1 MRSLVPALTLA
12 LTHVTTLTQTRLRDL
27 WSCLWSGKPRRQDHL
42 RWLYA
47 PDLVTFG
54 YALRTTITSLIALGI
69 ALWWELGSP
78 QWAALTVWMVAQG
91 TRGKSVA
98 KARWHMFGMV
108 VGTICAVALVA
119 AFPQAPVLFIVA
131 LAVGIG
137 LFCFVGTLLPG
148 PATMTNYRIHGMRA
162 SGFTYAIIALDGIA
176 DPEHIFQ
183 IAMARATYI
192 VLGIVLESTVSSLF
206 QFRLGERARDRLTHN
221 FLTAIDGAARALA
234 ALLAG
239 DAQVLSKARGLF
251 STITS
256 LSDQIEFAEVE
267 MGRHHGHEGDH
278 ARAALARVA
287 VLLSRGL
294 DMAALM
300 HMPDCVPGD
309 AFHATADR
317 VRAFLLDL
325 PARLEERDIGP
336 SLQRLAALRADCRQA
351 VAESLGTEMGS
362 DTLPPVATDDAATLH
377 HQHQRILHHGL
388 DAMLEDLEQAIIQ
401 FEASLHPLPHD
412 HFHYR
417 IKTFRDWQQA
427 VANSLRAS
435 VTIFGA
441 GVIWI
446 TTGWSDGLLFLMF
459 VSIVC
464 SLFSTLE
471 KPALATQAFLTG
483 AFWAVGAAGVLVLW
497 ALAKPT
503 TYEIM
508 ALCFSLPMLAGGLAF
523 AYPTIVLA
531 AVSYNLFLPILVGP
545 GNQSRLDEIAF
556 FNTAMPLILALWYAM
571 WTFRLVL
578 PFDTNAMRWQ
588 MRTGILKGL
597 RLLARSR
604 TLPTTLYVV
613 ERNVDRFVRLLTN
626 TEATPEP
633 VVDAYLKGI
642 LSAMSIGLNVIRLRA
657 ILARNVLPACSHQVI
672 EEVMGRM
679 AQFSGR
685 YGGHYGRT
693 ARSAKLAINR
703 IVGEAGRESNLAVRM
718 EMDRALASLTVISY
732 ELDTN
737 QMFFDASSPYLDAV
751 FG

>member
-1 MRSLVPALTLA
+1 VPSLTLALIHALTLA
-12 LTHVTTLTQTRLRDL
+12 QTRLRDL
-27 WSCLWSGKPRRQDHL
+27 WSRLWPGAPRRQDHL

-47 PDLVTFG
+47 PDLLTFG
-54 YALRTTITSLIALGI
+54 YALRTTITSLVALGI

-108 VGTICAVALVA
+108 VGTVCAVALVA
-119 AFPQAPVLFIVA
+119 AFPQSPVLFIVA

-162 SGFTYAIIALDGIA
+162 SGFTYAIISLDGIA
-176 DPEHIFQ
+176 DPQHIFQ
-183 IAMARATYI
+183 VAMARATYI
-192 VLGIVLESTVSSLF
+192 VLGIVLESSVSALF
-206 QFRLGERARDRLTHN
+206 QFRLGERARERLAHN
-221 FLTAIDGAARALA
+221 FLTAIDGAARSLA

-239 DAQVLSKARGLF
+239 DAQVLLQARGLF
-251 STITS
+251 TTITS

-300 HMPDCVPGD
+300 HVPDCVPGD

-325 PARLEERDIGP
+325 PARLEDGDISP
-336 SLQRLAALRADCRQA
+336 TLRLLGELRADCRQD
-351 VAESLGTEMGS
+351 VAESLGMEMGS
-362 DTLPPVATDDAATLH
+362 DAAPPVAIDEAGALQY
-377 HQHQRILHHGL
+377 QHQRVLHHAL

-446 TTGWSDGLLFLMF
+446 ATGWSDGLMFIMF

-483 AFWAVGAAGVLVLW
+483 ALWAVGAAAVLVLW

-545 GNQSRLDEIAF
+545 GNQSRLDEITF
-556 FNTAMPLILALWYAM
+556 FNTVMPLILALWYAM
-571 WTFRLVL
+571 WAFRLVL

-604 TLPTTLYVV
+604 TLPTAVYVV

-626 TEATPEP
+626 AEQTPQP
-633 VVDAYLKGI
+633 VIDAYLKGI
-642 LSAMSIGLNVIRLRA
+642 LSAMSIGLNIIRLRT
-657 ILARNVLPACSHQVI
+657 IVARNALPPHSHQAI
-672 EEVMGRM
+672 DAVMGRM
-679 AQFSGR
+679 TQFSGR

-693 ARSAKLAINR
+693 ARAAKLAIAR
-703 IVGEAGRESNLAVRM
+703 ITGESARESNLAVRM
-718 EMDRALASLTVISY
+718 EMDRALVSLVVISY

-737 QMFFDASSPYLDAV
+737 RTFFDASSPYLDPA
-751 FG
+751 FP

>member
-1 MRSLVPALTLA
+1 MRSLALTLA
-12 LTHVTTLTQTRLRDL
+12 RTRVGDL
-27 WSCLWSGKPRRQDHL
+27 WSRLWSGTPRRQDQL
-42 RWLYA
+42 RWLFA
-47 PDLVTFG
+47 PDLLTFG
-54 YALRTTITSLIALGI
+54 YALRTTITSLVALGI

-98 KARWHMFGMV
+98 KARWHLFGMV

-119 AFPQAPVLFIVA
+119 ALPQSPLLFIVA

-192 VLGIVLESTVSSLF
+192 VLGIVLESSVSALF

-221 FLTAIDGAARALA
+221 FLTAIDGAARSLA

-239 DAQVLSKARGLF
+239 DGQVLSRARSVF
-251 STITS
+251 ATITT

-267 MGRHHGHEGDH
+267 LGRHHGHEGDH
-278 ARAALARVA
+278 ARAALARIA

-294 DMAALM
+294 DLAALM
-300 HMPDCVPGD
+300 HMPGGVPADG
-309 AFHATADR
+309 FHANAEG
-317 VRAFLLDL
+317 VRTFLLDL
-325 PARLEERDIGP
+325 PARLESGDVRPVLD
-336 SLQRLAALRADCRQA
+336 RLGALRAACRQSIA
-351 VAESLGTEMGS
+351 DSLGEEMGS
-362 DTLPPVATDDAATLH
+362 DSRPPASADAAAVL
-377 HQHQRILHHGL
+377 QRQRMLQHGL
-388 DAMLEDLEQAIIQ
+388 DAMLDDLEQAIIQ

-417 IKTFRDWQQA
+417 IRSFRDWQQA
-427 VANSLRAS
+427 LANSLRAS

-446 TTGWSDGLLFLMF
+446 ATGWRDGLTFLMF

-464 SLFSTLE
+464 SLFATLE

-483 AFWAVGAAGVLVLW
+483 ALWAVGVSGVLVLW
-497 ALAKPT
+497 VLATPSS
-503 TYEIM
+503 YEM
-508 ALCFSLPMLAGGLAF
+508 LALCLSLPMLAGGLAF
-523 AYPTIVLA
+523 AYPTIILA
-531 AVSYNLFLPILVGP
+531 AVSYNLFLPILIGP
-545 GNQSRLDEIAF
+545 ANQARLDEIAF

-578 PFDTNAMRWQ
+578 PFDTNGMRWQ

-604 TLPTTLYVV
+604 TLPSPLYVI

-626 TEATPEP
+626 AEQTPEP
-633 VVDAYLKGI
+633 VVDAYLQGI
-642 LSAMSIGLNVIRLRA
+642 LSAMTIGLNVIRLRA
-657 ILARNVLPACSHQVI
+657 VLARNVLPPQARQVI
-672 EEVMGRM
+672 EEMMGRM

-693 ARSAKLAINR
+693 ARAAKLAIQR
-703 IVGEAGRESNLAVRM
+703 ITSEAGREANLATRM
-718 EMDRALASLTVISY
+718 EMDRALSSLNVISY

-737 QMFFDASSPYLDAV
+737 QMFFDAASPYLDSAL
-751 FG
+751 G

>member
-1 MRSLVPALTLA
+1 MRSLALTLA
-12 LTHVTTLTQTRLRDL
+12 RARMGDL
-27 WSCLWSGKPRRQDHL
+27 WARLWSGAPRRQDHL
-42 RWLYA
+42 RWLFA
-47 PDLVTFG
+47 PDLLTFG
-54 YALRTTITSLIALGI
+54 YALRTTITSLVALGI

-98 KARWHMFGMV
+98 KARWHLFGMV

-119 AFPQAPVLFIVA
+119 AFPQAPLLFIVA

-192 VLGIVLESTVSSLF
+192 VLGIVLESSVSALF
-206 QFRLGERARDRLTHN
+206 QFRLGERARDRLARN
-221 FLTAIDGAARALA
+221 FLTAIDGAARSLA

-239 DAQVLSKARGLF
+239 DGQALSRARGVF
-251 STITS
+251 ATVTT

-294 DMAALM
+294 DLAALM
-300 HMPDCVPGD
+300 HMPGGAPGD
-309 AFHATADR
+309 GFDANAGH
-317 VRAFLLDL
+317 VRTFLLEL
-325 PARLEERDIGP
+325 PGRLEGRDIP
-336 SLQRLAALRADCRQA
+336 SVLNRLAALRADCRQSIA
-351 VAESLGTEMGS
+351 DSLGDEMGS
-362 DTLPPVATDDAATLH
+362 DVRPPAAADAAAALQRQRML
-377 HQHQRILHHGL
+377 QHAL
-388 DAMLEDLEQAIIQ
+388 DAMLDDLEQAIIQ

-417 IKTFRDWQQA
+417 IRTYRDWQQA
-427 VANSLRAS
+427 LANSLRAS

-446 TTGWSDGLLFLMF
+446 ATGWRDGLLFLMF

-464 SLFSTLE
+464 SLFATLE

-483 AFWAVGAAGVLVLW
+483 AFWAVGAAAVLVLW
-497 ALAKPT
+497 ALATPS
-503 TYEIM
+503 TYEIL
-508 ALCFSLPMLAGGLAF
+508 ALCLSLPMLAGGLAF

-545 GNQSRLDEIAF
+545 ANQARLDEISF

-578 PFDTNAMRWQ
+578 PFDTNGMRWQ

-597 RLLARSR
+597 RLLARSH
-604 TLPTTLYVV
+604 TLPSPLYVV

-626 TEATPEP
+626 AERTPEP
-633 VVDAYLKGI
+633 VIDAYLKGI
-642 LSAMSIGLNVIRLRA
+642 LSAMTIGLNVIRLRA
-657 ILARNVLPACSHQVI
+657 ILARNVLPPQARKVI
-672 EEVMGRM
+672 EEMMGRM

-693 ARSAKLAINR
+693 ARAAKLAIQR
-703 IVGEAGRESNLAVRM
+703 ITAESGQEANLATRI
-718 EMDRALASLTVISY
+718 EMDRALSSLNVISY

-737 QMFFDASSPYLDAV
+737 QMFFDATSPYLDSAL
-751 FG
+751 G

>member
-1 MRSLVPALTLA
+1 MRSLALTLA
-12 LTHVTTLTQTRLRDL
+12 RTRVGDL
-27 WSCLWSGKPRRQDHL
+27 WSRLWSAPPRRQDQL
-42 RWLYA
+42 RWLFA
-47 PDLVTFG
+47 PDLLTFG
-54 YALRTTITSLIALGI
+54 YALRTTITSLVALGI

-98 KARWHMFGMV
+98 KARWHLFGMV

-119 AFPQAPVLFIVA
+119 ALPQSPLLFIVA

-192 VLGIVLESTVSSLF
+192 VLGIVLESSVSALF

-221 FLTAIDGAARALA
+221 FLTAIDGAARSLA

-239 DAQVLSKARGLF
+239 DGQVLSRARSVF
-251 STITS
+251 ATITT

-267 MGRHHGHEGDH
+267 LGRHHGHEGDH
-278 ARAALARVA
+278 ARAALARIA

-294 DMAALM
+294 DLAALM
-300 HMPDCVPGD
+300 HMPGGVPADG
-309 AFHATADR
+309 FHANAEG
-317 VRAFLLDL
+317 VRTFLLDL
-325 PARLEERDIGP
+325 PARLESGDVRPVLD
-336 SLQRLAALRADCRQA
+336 RLGALRAACRQSIA
-351 VAESLGTEMGS
+351 DSLGEEMGS
-362 DTLPPVATDDAATLH
+362 DSRPPASADAAAVL
-377 HQHQRILHHGL
+377 QRQRMLQHGL
-388 DAMLEDLEQAIIQ
+388 DAMLDDLEQAIIQ

-417 IKTFRDWQQA
+417 IRSFRDWQQA
-427 VANSLRAS
+427 LANSLRAS

-446 TTGWSDGLLFLMF
+446 ATGWRDGLTFLMF

-464 SLFSTLE
+464 SLFATLE

-483 AFWAVGAAGVLVLW
+483 ALWAVGVSGVLVLW
-497 ALAKPT
+497 VLATPSS
-503 TYEIM
+503 YEM
-508 ALCFSLPMLAGGLAF
+508 LALCLSLPMLAGGLAF
-523 AYPTIVLA
+523 AYPTIILA
-531 AVSYNLFLPILVGP
+531 AVSYNLFLPILIGP
-545 GNQSRLDEIAF
+545 ANQARLDEIAF

-578 PFDTNAMRWQ
+578 PFDTKGMRWQ

-604 TLPTTLYVV
+604 TLPSPLYVI

-626 TEATPEP
+626 AEQTPEP
-633 VVDAYLKGI
+633 VVDAYLQGI
-642 LSAMSIGLNVIRLRA
+642 LSAMTIGLNVIRLRA
-657 ILARNVLPACSHQVI
+657 VLARNVLPPQARQVI
-672 EEVMGRM
+672 EEMMGRM

-693 ARSAKLAINR
+693 ARAAKLAIQR
-703 IVGEAGRESNLAVRM
+703 ITSEAGREANLATRM
-718 EMDRALASLTVISY
+718 EMDRALSSLNVISY

-737 QMFFDASSPYLDAV
+737 QMFFDAASPYLDSAL
-751 FG
+751 G